1 MHGLSSHILARENLL
16 MTTCQPALP
25 SEDPRLPACLQ
36 VSTCRSLHQ
45 KFPLL
50 SISRQNNPP

>member
-36 VSTCRSLHQ
+36 VPT
-45 KFPLL
+45 
-50 SISRQNNPP
+50 SIVTSKVPSSFDFEAK